1 MKIFTSQEYGDV
13 NEASIEAFAYCR
25 EVNHPVIVMIDSH
38 KCKLFP
44 SGRMVD
50 LDTGK
55 VNNNIDW

>member
-1 MKIFTSQEYGDV
+1 MEVFTSQEYGDV
-13 NEASIEAFAYCR
+13 DEAGVAAFAYCR
-25 EVNHPVIVMIDSH
+25 EVNHHVIVMIDEH

-55 VNNNIDW
+55 VNNDIDW